1 MLGETCQP
9 RIRTLVRLNPP
20 EPKKSVATFLITRSA
35 ENNDP
40 GATFRLL
47 VIDSKRMAAN
57 FTPKFTFPAKFAL
70 TSQTMME
77 ARSRD
82 SSRP

>member
-1 MLGETCQP
+1 MRL
-9 RIRTLVRLNPP
+9 TLP
-20 EPKKSVATFLITRSA
+20 EPKKTVATFLITRSA
-35 ENNDP
+35 ENTDP

-47 VIDSKRMAAN
+47 VIDSNLLAAN

-77 ARSRD
+77 AGSRD